1 MSGAVVVSIEARR
14 WVAINAALWLLVMV
28 SALAVVRV
36 THESREQLNA
46 LEKARR
52 EAAALHVQWGQY
64 LLEQG
69 AWGALGRIEQEA
81 TEKLH
86 MVLPKGEQLIVVV
99 P

>member
-1 MSGAVVVSIEARR
+1 MTDTRR
-14 WVAINAALWLLVMV
+14 WVVISAVLWVLVLA

-36 THESREQLNA
+36 THESREQLDL
-46 LEKARR
+46 LEKKRR
-52 EAAALHVQWGQY
+52 EAAALHVQWSQY

-86 MVLPKGEQLIVVV
+86 MVLPQDDKLIVVV